1 MKSFSKIFFWGLMI
15 SFLGSLPPGTMN
27 IAATQVTAQQ
37 GQKAGILYA
46 IGSMLA
52 EVIIVRLALS
62 GMRRLI
68 RRHRVFYFLELLTAV
83 LLLTMAIA
91 CFVAAVQMNDIAH
104 ILPGNAWH
112 PFWTGVLI
120 SALNPLHLPFWLGWT
135 TILMNKEILLPQAK
149 MLNIYVC
156 GIALGTILGFL
167 TFIYTGH
174 YLLTAFQD
182 KQFEICVGGGF
193 VMLTVSYFHIKRMIL
208 SPASIRYKKM
218 INKIYQ

>member
-1 MKSFSKIFFWGLMI
+1 MMI

-37 GQKAGILYA
+37 GRQAGILYA
-46 IGSMLA
+46 LGSMLA
-52 EVIIVRLALS
+52 EVIIVRLTLS
-62 GMRRLI
+62 GIKRLI
-68 RRHRVFYFLELLTAV
+68 RRHRIFYFLELLTAG
-83 LLLTMAIA
+83 LLLTMTIA
-91 CFVAAVQMNDIAH
+91 CFIAAIQMNDIAH

-135 TILMNKEILLPQAK
+135 TLLMNKEILTPQPK
-149 MLNIYVC
+149 LLNIYVS
-156 GIALGTILGFL
+156 GIAIGTILGFT
-167 TFIYTGH
+167 TFIYAGH

-182 KQFEICVGGGF
+182 RQYEICMTAGF
-193 VMLTVSYFHIKRMIL
+193 VMLTVSFFHIKRMVL
-208 SPASIRYKKM
+208 SPASARYNKM